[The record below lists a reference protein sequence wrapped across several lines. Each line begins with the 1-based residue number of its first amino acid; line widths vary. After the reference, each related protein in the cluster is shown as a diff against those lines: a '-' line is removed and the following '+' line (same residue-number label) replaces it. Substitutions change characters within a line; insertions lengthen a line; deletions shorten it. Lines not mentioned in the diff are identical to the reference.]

1 MIRVNDEL
9 NIPDDEIVFE
19 MSTSSGP
26 GGQHVN
32 RVQTR
37 VTLSF
42 DVDRSM
48 ALRDRERA
56 RIRDVLASR
65 INKSGQ
71 LQIRSERHRSQ
82 RMNRE
87 DAVRKFAELLRDA
100 LIPEAPRKKTRVS
113 RVVKA
118 RRLDEKKRR
127 SNVKRDRQKPAGE
140 E

>member
-48 ALRDRERA
+48 ALGDRERA

>member
-48 ALRDRERA
+48 ALGDRERA

-100 LIPEAPRKKTRVS
+100 LIPEAPRKKTRAS

>member
-1 MIRVNDEL
+1 MIRINDEL

-48 ALRDRERA
+48 ALGDRERA

>member
-42 DVDRSM
+42 DVGRSM
-48 ALRDRERA
+48 ALGDRERA

>member
-9 NIPDDEIVFE
+9 SIPDDEIVFE

-48 ALRDRERA
+48 ALGDRERA

-87 DAVRKFAELLRDA
+87 DAVRKLPSFFET
-100 LIPEAPRKKTRVS
+100 P
-113 RVVKA
+113 
-118 RRLDEKKRR
+118 
-127 SNVKRDRQKPAGE
+127 
-140 E
+140 

>member
-9 NIPDDEIVFE
+9 SIPDDEIVFE

-48 ALRDRERA
+48 ALGDRERA

>member
-1 MIRVNDEL
+1 
-9 NIPDDEIVFE
+9 
-19 MSTSSGP
+19 
-26 GGQHVN
+26 
-32 RVQTR
+32 
-37 VTLSF
+37 
-42 DVDRSM
+42 
-48 ALRDRERA
+48 
-56 RIRDVLASR
+56 
-65 INKSGQ
+65 
-71 LQIRSERHRSQ
+71 
-82 RMNRE
+82 MNRE

>member
-1 MIRVNDEL
+1 
-9 NIPDDEIVFE
+9 
-19 MSTSSGP
+19 
-26 GGQHVN
+26 
-32 RVQTR
+32 
-37 VTLSF
+37 
-42 DVDRSM
+42 M
-48 ALRDRERA
+48 ALGDRERA

>member
-9 NIPDDEIVFE
+9 SIPDDEIVFE

-48 ALRDRERA
+48 ALGDREQA

-71 LQIRSERHRSQ
+71 LQVRSERHRSQ

-100 LIPEAPRKKTRVS
+100 LTPEAPRKKTRVS
-113 RVVKA
+113 RAVKA

-127 SNVKRDRQKPAGE
+127 SNVKRDRQKSDGE

>member
-9 NIPDDEIVFE
+9 SIPDDEIVFE

-48 ALRDRERA
+48 ALGDRERA

-100 LIPEAPRKKTRVS
+100 LIPKAPRKKTRVS